1 MLIYRSRLP
10 VTSRR
15 EDTRLYAEILA
26 SITFALVAYQ
36 DFRERMVSDYVWI
49 PAIVAGVVMLW
60 ERPEVWVF
68 SLAKVGIF
76 GALGA
81 LSILLGLF
89 GQADGLTII
98 AMAVGTSTLSPIPQM
113 FAAAVVAIG
122 HILFLAV
129 RHGSLKIE
137 KIMPVEEAVKQNVW
151 IPLEVTSEGQTVE
164 LDSSPEKAWKA
175 LEGYLGKGATVR
187 TSYGVPFAG
196 YLAVGYIVAFAVLLV
211 LGPV

>member
-1 MLIYRSRLP
+1 
-10 VTSRR
+10 
-15 EDTRLYAEILA
+15 LYAEILA

-60 ERPEVWVF
+60 ERPDVWVF

-81 LSILLGLF
+81 LSIIFGIF

-98 AMAVGTSTLSPIPQM
+98 AMAVGTSTFSPLPQM
-113 FAAAVVAIG
+113 LAGALVAIA
-122 HILFLAV
+122 HICYLLV

-137 KIMPVEEAVKQNVW
+137 KTMPVEEAIKQNVW
-151 IPLEVTSEGQTVE
+151 IPLEVTCDGRTVE
-164 LDSSPEKAWKA
+164 LDASPEKAWDS
-175 LEGYLGKGATVR
+175 LEGYVGKNATVK

-196 YLAVGYIVAFAVLLV
+196 YLAVGYLLAFGALLV
-211 LGPV
+211 QGLV

>member
-1 MLIYRSRLP
+1 M
-10 VTSRR
+10 
-15 EDTRLYAEILA
+15 YAELLA

-49 PAIVAGVVMLW
+49 PAILGGVVMLW
-60 ERPEVWVF
+60 ERPDVWIF

-76 GALGA
+76 GALGSLA
-81 LSILLGLF
+81 IILGLF

-113 FAAAVVAIG
+113 FAAAMVAVAHIG
-122 HILFLAV
+122 YLVI

-137 KIMPVEEAVKQNVW
+137 KTMPVEEAIKQNVW
-151 IPLEVTSEGQTVE
+151 IPLEVTCDGVVTE
-164 LDSSPEKAWKA
+164 LESSPEKAWDA
-175 LEGYLGKGATVR
+175 LQGYLGKNATVK

-196 YLAVGYIVAFAVLLV
+196 YLAIGYLAAFVVLAL
-211 LGPV
+211 LGLP

>member
-1 MLIYRSRLP
+1 M
-10 VTSRR
+10 
-15 EDTRLYAEILA
+15 YAEILA

-49 PAIVAGVVMLW
+49 PAILAGVVMLW

-98 AMAVGTSTLSPIPQM
+98 AMAVGTSVYSPIPQM
-113 FAAAVVAIG
+113 FAAAVVAIA
-122 HILFLAV
+122 HILYLAI

-137 KIMPVEEAVKQNVW
+137 KTMPVEEAVKQNVW
-151 IPLEVTSEGQTVE
+151 IPLEVTCDGKTVE
-164 LDSSPEKAWKA
+164 LDSSPEKAWDA
-175 LEGYLGKGATVR
+175 LKDYLGKGATVKA
-187 TSYGVPFAG
+187 SYGVPFAG
-196 YLAVGYIVAFAVLLV
+196 YLAVGYLVAFAVLLV
-211 LGPV
+211 LGLV

>member
-1 MLIYRSRLP
+1 
-10 VTSRR
+10 
-15 EDTRLYAEILA
+15 LYAEILA

-81 LSILLGLF
+81 LSIIFGLF

-98 AMAVGTSTLSPIPQM
+98 AMAVGTSVFSPIPQM
-113 FAAAVVAIG
+113 FAAAVVAMS
-122 HILFLAV
+122 HILYLAV

-137 KIMPVEEAVKQNVW
+137 KTMPVEEAVKQNTW
-151 IPLEVTSEGQTVE
+151 IPLEVTCDGQMVE
-164 LDSSPEKAWKA
+164 LDNSPEKAWNA
-175 LEGYLGKGATVR
+175 LEGYLGKGATVKA
-187 TSYGVPFAG
+187 SYGVPFAG
-196 YLAVGYIVAFAVLLV
+196 YLAVGYLVAFVVLLV